1 MYGGKV
7 QGARVRALMSLC
19 LLAGMMGPAHAA
31 DVDGSWAGDMN
42 TEGGGA
48 GGLEIVLA
56 RAAPGWTARV
66 KLRPELQVLTPA
78 VQAAAIEGDVLALTA
93 EAGPVQLKIAG
104 RFNGDRLVGTVQG
117 WQAGQ
122 PSLRGTFQLT
132 RGGKM
137 PLPPPPAPPG
147 SGQQADPAFNTK
159 VERPAFPENGPRVL
173 FDEAHHN
180 FHTAEGRY
188 KPFAD
193 LIASDGFQVVPNRQP
208 LTADRLS
215 GFRILVTANA
225 LGAERLDAPEASQ
238 AAFSD
243 AECDAVRDW
252 VRGGGALLLI
262 TDHAPTGAANQSLAS
277 RFRVDM
283 SKGTTIDSQNYDREG
298 NDDGAIV
305 YSKDNGGLLDHPITR
320 GRGGPERVKRVMTFV
335 GQSLKGPAGSVPF
348 LRLSRA
354 AQDVDPEGSARR
366 PAGGRAQGIALR
378 HGKGRVVILGEAA
391 MLSAQVLGPQ
401 RRSFGMNRPDIDNR
415 QLALNL
421 MRWLAGTLK

>member
-1 MYGGKV
+1 
-7 QGARVRALMSLC
+7 VRALVCLSL
-19 LLAGMMGPAHAA
+19 LQWLAGGVGAAHAA
-31 DVDGSWAGDMN
+31 DVDGSWGGAMN

-48 GGLEIVLA
+48 GGLEIVLL

-66 KLRPELQVLTPA
+66 KLRPELQLLTPA
-78 VQAAAIEGDVLALTA
+78 VQTAAIEGDVLALTA
-93 EAGPVQLKIAG
+93 QAGPVQLKIAG
-104 RFNGDRLVGTVQG
+104 RFNGDRLIGTVEG

-122 PSLRGTFQLT
+122 RNLRGTFQLS

-147 SGQQADPAFNTK
+147 SGQQADPAFDTK
-159 VERPAFPENGPRVL
+159 VDRPAFSDNGPRVL
-173 FDEAHHN
+173 FDEAHNN
-180 FHTAEGRY
+180 FHTADGRY

-193 LIASDGFQVVPNRQP
+193 LIANDGFQVVPNRQP
-208 LTADRLS
+208 ITADRLS
-215 GFRILVTANA
+215 GFGVLVTANA
-225 LGAERLDAPEASQ
+225 LGAERLDAPEASR
-238 AAFSD
+238 AAFTD

-252 VRGGGALLLI
+252 VRAGGALLLI

-277 RFRVDM
+277 RFGVDM
-283 SKGTTIDSQNYDREG
+283 SKGTTIDSQNFDREG

-305 YSKDNGGLLDHPITR
+305 YTKSNGGLLDHPITR

-366 PAGGRAQGIALR
+366 PAAGRAQGIALR
-378 HGKGRVVILGEAA
+378 YGKGRVVILGEAA
-391 MLSAQVLGPQ
+391 MLSAQVVGPQ

-421 MRWLAGTLK
+421 MRWLAGNLK